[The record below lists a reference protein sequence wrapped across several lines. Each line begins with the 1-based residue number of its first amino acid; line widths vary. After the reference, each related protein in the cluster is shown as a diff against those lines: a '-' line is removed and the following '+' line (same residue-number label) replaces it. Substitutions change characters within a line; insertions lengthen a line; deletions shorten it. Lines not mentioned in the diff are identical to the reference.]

1 MDDSFKEE
9 VKTRSD
15 IVEIIGSYMTLKRAG
30 GTFKGLCPF
39 HNEKTPSFNVNPDRQ
54 AFYCFGCQ
62 KGGDVIAFVMEHEGL
77 PFQDALHMLARRA
90 NVAIPEWKP
99 SGDGSG
105 KAAAARDRKTQLYD
119 LHEKLSTW
127 FQSNLRKDI
136 GREALLYVRE
146 RGLSDD
152 ILVQFGIG
160 YAPEAWDAAKTW
172 GLQHGF
178 SEEIMRDAGI
188 ITSKDENST
197 HYYDRFRNRLMFPI
211 TNEQGRII
219 AFSGRVLSS
228 DAPGG
233 KYVNSPETPIF
244 HKSNVLYGL
253 SLARQGIK
261 AAGHVV
267 VCEGQMDVIACHR
280 AGVSNVV
287 APQGTAFTELQAR
300 LIKRYTDSIVLAFDG
315 DSAGINAAIKSI
327 DAFIPVGLTAKVV
340 IFPEGSDPDSIV
352 GSAGGGALRTR
363 FEQQQDYMEFL
374 MEAEIRRFGT
384 ATPTDKARVV
394 DAVLEA
400 VTRIPNS
407 IARSEY
413 CEIIAARLQLRS
425 EAVFEQL
432 RTVHNGRKRREQG
445 RPSANYAPSP
455 PPQEVR
461 EMAPFVVPAEPLHVQ
476 TAEKGL
482 LDLALHHK
490 AAASRLLLDL
500 PPEHISKTPIGE
512 TLNEVLAMTEQG
524 EWDDCCGLLTERL
537 EEIDPAVREIVIT
550 PQYNR
555 EYDARTLNKAYRDCI
570 VKLKRYRLDQAIA
583 DVIKTGQSELDDD
596 RKEELRSRYRGLQDE
611 KKNLNTWEPD
621 LTE

>member
-15 IVEIIGSYMTLKRAG
+15 IVEIIGSYITLKRAG
-30 GTFKGLCPF
+30 GTFKALCPF

-90 NVAIPEWKP
+90 NVPIPEWKP

-119 LHEKLSTW
+119 LHEKLAAW

-160 YAPEAWDAAKTW
+160 YAPDAWDAAKNW

-178 SEEIMRDAGI
+178 SEDLLLDAGVL
-188 ITSKDENST
+188 TSKDENST
-197 HYYDRFRNRLMFPI
+197 HFYDRFRNRLMFPI

-233 KYVNSPETPIF
+233 KYINSPETPIF

-261 AAGHVV
+261 SAGHVV

-280 AGVSNVV
+280 AGITHAV

-300 LIKRYTDSIVLAFDG
+300 LIKRYTDAIVLAFDG

-327 DAFIPVGLTAKVV
+327 DAFIPVGLTARVV
-340 IFPEGSDPDSIV
+340 MFPEGSDPDSIV
-352 GSAGGGALRTR
+352 GSAGGGALRAR
-363 FEQQQDYMEFL
+363 FEEQQDYMEFL
-374 MEAEIRRFGT
+374 LEAEIRRFGT

-400 VTRIPNS
+400 VARIPNS
-407 IARSEY
+407 VARSEY

-425 EAVFEQL
+425 EAVFQQL
-432 RTVHNGRKRREQG
+432 HSARSGRKRREQG
-445 RPSANYAPSP
+445 RSNYAPA
-455 PPQEVR
+455 PPQEIPG
-461 EMAPFVVPAEPLHVQ
+461 MAPFVVSAEPLHVQ

-490 AAASRLLLDL
+490 VAACQLLCDL
-500 PPEHISKTPIGE
+500 PPEHISSTPVGE

-524 EWDDCCGLLTERL
+524 EWDECCGLLTDRL
-537 EEIDPAVREIVIT
+537 DAVDPAVREIIIT

-570 VKLKRYRLDQAIA
+570 VKLKRYRLDQEIA
-583 DVIKTGQSELDDD
+583 DVVKSGQAETDPD
-596 RKEELRSRYRGLQDE
+596 RKEELRSRYRGLQEE
-611 KKNLNTWEPD
+611 KKNLTTWEPD
-621 LTE
+621 LTG